1 MAEKSTL
8 LIVDDD
14 QDNRALLKKSLP
26 DDLYQVVEAENGT
39 SVIGLL
45 KNNLPDLIILD
56 VLMPD
61 IDGFETCRQIRKTD
75 VGKYIPVIIMT
86 SLGDTQSIE
95 KAYEVGASN
104 FITKPFNPT
113 LLNYEIKFLLKSKRT
128 SDELRNTQLR
138 LETAQRIAKLGHW
151 EWTFTDNKIIWSEEI
166 CHIIG
171 FPGSQTSA
179 ISHQLVS
186 RIHPE
191 DLIRVK
197 TIIKNAIREK
207 TTYSIEYR
215 IILPDGNIRT
225 VLQDAEIFIDENC
238 NPEKMIGTLQD
249 ITSRKQ
255 TEDKIK
261 TLAYY
266 NKVTGLPNRTLLK
279 RLLNKYI
286 SKTDPKQ
293 PIAVLTITL
302 DRFKL
307 ITDSYG
313 HAFGENLI
321 RKVAIR
327 LIRSIKSSSYFSH
340 KINESIFQ
348 RKNIEK
354 PLTISHCDRDE
365 FVVVLPQILEIN
377 DAALIA
383 RNITKALAEP
393 CLISD
398 QEIRVTASIGISV
411 YPVDG
416 RNTDTILKNSA
427 TALYH
432 AKRQGGDGYK
442 FFTAKM
448 NARAFERLTLETSL
462 RKAMEEEQFILYY
475 QPKMSLSNN
484 QLVGMEALLR
494 WNHPELGLIS
504 PGEFINILEKTGLIV
519 PLGEKILESTC
530 TQIKQWNEQQIKPIP
545 VAINLSPIQLRQKD
559 FHLRLSRILKQTGIK
574 PEMIEL
580 EITES
585 TLMNNMDKSITMLKK
600 LRLLGAHI
608 SLDDFGTGYSSLTYL
623 KHFPVNTLK
632 IDRSF
637 IQNVTVDPDDA
648 AIVKGVIALAHNLR
662 LKVVAEGI
670 EEQAQHSF
678 LKGTGCDYGQGFHYS
693 KPVDVSTFTN
703 LFMKKENQQPFLIS
717 KENTGYKE

>member
-1 MAEKSTL
+1 MTEKITL

-14 QDNRALLKKSLP
+14 QETRELIKRSLS
-26 DDLYQVVEAENGT
+26 DGHYAFIEAENG
-39 SVIGLL
+39 SAAIRLL
-45 KNNLPDLIILD
+45 NESQPDLIILD
-56 VLMPD
+56 VLMSG
-61 IDGFETCRQIRKTD
+61 IDGFEICRQIRKMD
-75 VGKYIPVIIMT
+75 AGKHTPLIMMT
-86 SLGDTQSIE
+86 SLDDTNSIE
-95 KAYEVGASN
+95 QAYEAGASN

-113 LLNYEIKFLLKSKRT
+113 LLNYEIKFLLKTKQT
-128 SDELRNTQLR
+128 SDKLRDTQRR

-151 EWTFTDNKIIWSEEI
+151 EWTFNDNKVIWSEEI
-166 CHIIG
+166 CHIMG
-171 FPGSQTSA
+171 FPGSKTSA
-179 ISHQLVS
+179 ISHQLVT

-207 TTYSIEYR
+207 SAYSVEHR
-215 IILPDGNIRT
+215 MVLPDGSTHNVI
-225 VLQDAEIFIDENC
+225 QEAEVFVDDNG
-238 NPEKMIGTLQD
+238 NPVKMVGTLQD
-249 ITSRKQ
+249 ITSRKK

-279 RLLNKYI
+279 RLLNKYL
-286 SKTDPKQ
+286 SKNNSKQ
-293 PIAVLTITL
+293 PISVLTITL

-327 LIRSIKSSSYFSH
+327 LIRSLKESSYFSQ
-340 KINESIFQ
+340 KNNESIFQ
-348 RKNIEK
+348 KREFDK

-365 FVVVLPQILEIN
+365 FVVILPEISEVD

-383 RNITKALAEP
+383 RNITRALAEP
-393 CLISD
+393 YQISD

-416 RNTDTILKNSA
+416 RDTDTLLKNSA

-442 FFTAKM
+442 FYTAKM

-462 RKAMEEEQFILYY
+462 RKAIDEKQFILYY
-475 QPKMSLSNN
+475 QPKMMLSTD
-484 QLVGMEALLR
+484 QLIGMEALLR
-494 WNHPELGLIS
+494 WNHPELGLIA

-519 PLGEKILESTC
+519 PLGEKIIESVC
-530 TQIKQWNEQQIKPIP
+530 LQIKEWIKQQYKTIP
-545 VAINLSPIQLRQKD
+545 VAINLSPVQLRQKD
-559 FHLRLSRILKQTGIK
+559 FHLRLSRILKQNNIK
-574 PEMIEL
+574 PDMIEL

-600 LRLLGAHI
+600 LRLLGTPI

-623 KHFPVNTLK
+623 KHFPVNSLK

-648 AIVKGVIALAHNLR
+648 AIVKGVIALAHNMK

-670 EEQAQHSF
+670 EEPAQLSF
-678 LKGTGCDYGQGFHYS
+678 LKETNCDFGQGYHYS
-693 KPVDVSTFTN
+693 KPVDVKTFTK
-703 LFMKKENQQPFLIS
+703 LFMQKDHQPPLLVRND
-717 KENTGYKE
+717 NTGYKK